1 MDQVVQD
8 VRQEL
13 IDAIRSNRVVLPTL
27 PEVALKVRDAA
38 EDPRTDSAGIARV
51 IANDVALS
59 ARIIRVANSPLL
71 RAAYPIVDL
80 RMAISR
86 LGMQYTCNLA
96 IGLAMEQMFQATS
109 DAVDSRMRDT
119 WARSTEVAGI
129 SAVLAKTYTKL
140 KPDQATLA
148 GLVHRIGALPVLR
161 FAEEQQRRLLKTPE
175 LLDQLIEALHGEI
188 GQLIL
193 ETWDFPPELSCVPT
207 QYLAFDRQPPAVDYA
222 DVVMVANLQSHIGS
236 DDALTRID
244 WHSITAFARLG
255 LDPGFN
261 AMEFEDLSDA
271 LTASIAALQ

>member
-1 MDQVVQD
+1 MEQVIQE
-8 VRQEL
+8 VRDEL

-51 IANDVALS
+51 IANDAALS

-71 RAAYPIVDL
+71 RAASPILDL

-109 DAVDSRMRDT
+109 DTVDRRMREV
-119 WARSTEVAGI
+119 WAHSTEVAGI
-129 SAVLAKTYTKL
+129 SAVLAKTYTRL

-148 GLVHRIGALPVLR
+148 GLVHQIGALPILR
-161 FAEEQQRRLLKTPE
+161 FAEEQRRLLKTPE
-175 LLDQLIEALHGEI
+175 LLDQLITGLHGEI

-193 ETWDFPPELSCVPT
+193 ETWDFPPELAIVPT
-207 QYLAFDRQPPAVDYA
+207 QYLQFGRQPAAVDYA
-222 DVVMVANLQSHIGS
+222 DVVMVANLQSRIGS
-236 DDALTRID
+236 DDPLAQLD
-244 WHSITAFARLG
+244 WHGISAFLRLG
-255 LDPGFN
+255 LEPDFN
-261 AMEFEDLSDA
+261 AMEVEDLGEA
-271 LTASIAALQ
+271 LAASIASLQ